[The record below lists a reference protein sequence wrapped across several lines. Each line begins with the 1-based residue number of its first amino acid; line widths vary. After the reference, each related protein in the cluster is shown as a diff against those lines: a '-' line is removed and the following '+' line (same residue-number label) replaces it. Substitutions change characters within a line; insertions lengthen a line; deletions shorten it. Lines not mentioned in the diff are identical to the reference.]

1 MKILKKFVT
10 AFSASRTD
18 LHDSI
23 EKLSGPAKRRKTIDS
38 DDIPHQVIQLPI
50 GASILQ
56 LNELQYNQ
64 VRKRSAKQLE
74 PILKKCLRMNKKD
87 AAKIVLSLLNYSEP
101 QSTSQSESIFGCP
114 LNQIPADILSQET
127 QMPLVIVKLMHSF
140 VMRGGFEQ
148 EGPFR
153 IEGDKQQLT
162 ELVNGI
168 SKGFEAEGINIDSYP
183 IQVLAAAIKRYIRT
197 IPGSLIPQQTTS
209 LLVKLFNLKDNLLRS
224 VAIHLTLL
232 TLPFQHAKIFASVN
246 LLLKTCSMR
255 ERIHKMSAAA
265 LTVCFGPTIFDTGI
279 DLHLVSGVNS
289 LLNELI
295 ENYSIYSIVP
305 SILN

>member
-1 MKILKKFVT
+1 MKLLKKIVN

-23 EKLSGPAKRRKTIDS
+23 ERLAGPTKRRKTIDN
-38 DDIPHQVIQLPI
+38 DEIPHQMIEAPT

-56 LNELQYNQ
+56 LNKQQYDQ
-64 VRKRSAKQLE
+64 VRKLSGRQLE
-74 PILKKCLRMNKKD
+74 PILKKCLRMSKKE
-87 AAKIVLSLLNYSEP
+87 AARTVSQLLNYTEP
-101 QSTSQSESIFGCP
+101 QTNSESIFGCP
-114 LNQIPADILSQET
+114 INLIPSEMMNQDT
-127 QMPLVIVKLMHSF
+127 QLPVVIVKLMHSF
-140 VMRGGFEQ
+140 VSRGGFEQ

-153 IEGDKQQLT
+153 IEGDKQQLND
-162 ELVNGI
+162 LVMGI
-168 SKGFEAEGINIDSYP
+168 SKGFEAEGTEIDSFP
-183 IQVLAAAIKRYIRT
+183 IAVLAAAIKRYLRC
-197 IPGSLIPQQTTS
+197 IPGSLIPQETTAV
-209 LLVKLFNLKDNLLRS
+209 LVKLFNLKDNLLRS

-255 ERIHKMSAAA
+255 ESVHKMSAAA
-265 LTVCFGPTIFDTGI
+265 LTVCFGPTLFDTGI
-279 DLHLVSGVNS
+279 DLNLVSGVNS

-305 SILN
+305 SIIN